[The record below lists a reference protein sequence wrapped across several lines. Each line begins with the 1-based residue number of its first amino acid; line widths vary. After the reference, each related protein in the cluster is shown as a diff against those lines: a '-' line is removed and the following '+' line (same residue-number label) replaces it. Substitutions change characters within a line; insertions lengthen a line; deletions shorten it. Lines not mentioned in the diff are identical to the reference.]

1 MSEHLSSRQIDECL
15 LGESGPETRHHLR
28 KCSACQAE
36 LARLQDRLA
45 SFRHTIRAW
54 SDQQLPVHTRSDWEV
69 KPMRSKPF
77 SKLSLAIVAVA
88 CLVLALLF
96 PRQKSQPIA
105 PSPADAALLSEI
117 DAEVSRTV
125 PGPMEPLTEF
135 VLSDSSTQRA
145 AGQSARKEARP

>member
-1 MSEHLSSRQIDECL
+1 
-15 LGESGPETRHHLR
+15 
-28 KCSACQAE
+28 
-36 LARLQDRLA
+36 
-45 SFRHTIRAW
+45 
-54 SDQQLPVHTRSDWEV
+54 
-69 KPMRSKPF
+69 MRSKPF

-135 VLSDSSTQRA
+135 VLSDSSTQHA
-145 AGQSARKEARP
+145 AGRSARKEARP